1 MLHRRFSALMV
12 LAALVAFL
20 SGARGDAP
28 SGFIALA
35 VVAVAAVQRPGTA
48 LSARLEP
55 AWRLGAVL
63 LAARALYAVVFMD
76 VDVVL
81 PMVDLLLLLLCVETL
96 RPTARASDGRLYSLS
111 LALLVAASAY
121 RPGVLFLVAFVA
133 YVVFGTVSLVAGQVA
148 RDAVRH
154 RVRHSPLPA
163 ALVWRTALLALVP
176 LATAALVFATFPRA
190 ARGLM
195 TRPAAVQQA
204 VIGFSEEVSL
214 GAHGSRLYP
223 NPAVALR
230 VEFPDGVAGM
240 PSELYWR
247 GRSYDRFDG
256 IRWSRTRALATR
268 AQDQGLAGS
277 GPAFEQL
284 IYGVPLQAPV
294 LFGLNAVE
302 FIAERSRIRVVWE
315 PAGDYTY
322 VGNVAPI
329 YTVISRSGPPDAAR
343 IAAIEYA
350 VPAGL
355 AAYLQM
361 PPLSPRVHALADSL
375 GAGHDGAW
383 ERAVA
388 LERWFHEAFSYTLD
402 LPRTE
407 REATLEHFLFQRRA
421 GHCEYFS
428 TAMVMLLRAQGI
440 AARNV
445 NGFLGGE
452 WNEFGSFLTV
462 TQNQAHSWVEAWF
475 PGAGW
480 VRFDPTPAALGMVA
494 AQRRGWLSP
503 FRFLADGLE
512 HRWSKWVLDYDIE
525 KQTAFVRRSA
535 EALSN
540 PVRGEAAGEAAWL
553 RLVGAG
559 ALGIAL
565 VLVAVRMLP
574 ALRRRR
580 DPVGHAAAVYL
591 RLQRAY
597 RRAGY
602 AMPAA
607 TPPYAFGRALVAAGA
622 PGAAA
627 ADAAIRQYAALR
639 FGRPAA
645 DADARRAALDA
656 TAAEA
661 LRALRGRA
669 VRNGWPRPLRG
680 GGA

>member
-1 MLHRRFSALMV
+1 
-12 LAALVAFL
+12 
-20 SGARGDAP
+20 
-28 SGFIALA
+28 
-35 VVAVAAVQRPGTA
+35 
-48 LSARLEP
+48 
-55 AWRLGAVL
+55 
-63 LAARALYAVVFMD
+63 
-76 VDVVL
+76 
-81 PMVDLLLLLLCVETL
+81 
-96 RPTARASDGRLYSLS
+96 
-111 LALLVAASAY
+111 
-121 RPGVLFLVAFVA
+121 VLFLVAFVA
-133 YVVFGTVSLVAGQVA
+133 YVVFGTVSLVAGQIA
-148 RDAVRH
+148 RDAVKH
-154 RVRHSPLPA
+154 RVRDVPLPA
-163 ALVWRTALLALVP
+163 WLVRRTALLALLP

-204 VIGFSEEVSL
+204 VVGFSEEVSL

-230 VEFPDGVAGM
+230 VEFPGGVANM

-256 IRWSRTRALATR
+256 VRWSRTRGAAVR
-268 AQDQGLAGS
+268 APDQSIAGS

-284 IYGVPLQAPV
+284 IYGVPLQAPI

-302 FIAERSRIRVVWE
+302 FISERSRIRVVRE

-343 IAAIEYA
+343 IAAMDYA

-361 PPLSPRVHALADSL
+361 PAISPRVHALADSL
-375 GAGHDGAW
+375 AAGHHGAW

-388 LERWFHEAFSYTLD
+388 LEHWFHETFSYTLD

-428 TAMVMLLRAQGI
+428 TAMVMLLRAQGV

-452 WNEFGSFLTV
+452 WNEFGGFLTV

-494 AQRRGWLSP
+494 AERRGWFGP

-512 HRWSKWVLDYDIE
+512 HRWSKWVLDYDIDR
-525 KQTAFVRRSA
+525 QTAFVRRSV
-535 EALSN
+535 EAFSST
-540 PVRGEAAGEAAWL
+540 PRGEVQGGAAWL
-553 RLVGAG
+553 RLLGAVTFAG
-559 ALGIAL
+559 ALLFAAARL
-565 VLVAVRMLP
+565 LP
-574 ALRRRR
+574 TLRRRR
-580 DPVGHAAAVYL
+580 DPAGHVAGVYL

-602 AMPAA
+602 AVPAA
-607 TPPYAFGRALVAAGA
+607 TPPFAFGRALVSAGA

-627 ADAAIRQYAALR
+627 ADAAIRQ
-639 FGRPAA
+639 
-645 DADARRAALDA
+645 
-656 TAAEA
+656 
-661 LRALRGRA
+661 
-669 VRNGWPRPLRG
+669 
-680 GGA
+680 